1 MPAATTGL
9 GILHSP
15 FTIHMFARTAIYLAC
30 SYYYVFSVLVLVYM
44 CAHTAYGGRRRHPSP
59 ARLEEKRKKALWD
72 ALSSVLGV
80 RRRASSIPLAHRP
93 HSQPLPLSSL
103 FFCFYFLFFIFWF
116 FGAQMHSGML
126 ECVMRAPTRFFDT
139 TPIGRILNRFTSDQY
154 TLDNDLRQNVSM
166 VLMCVM
172 RVLQVITIKQ

>member
-1 MPAATTGL
+1 MCGDVLLPY
-9 GILHSP
+9 HSP
-15 FTIHMFARTAIYLAC
+15 IARILNLFIC
-30 SYYYVFSVLVLVYM
+30 PLLVSVL
-44 CAHTAYGGRRRHPSP
+44 
-59 ARLEEKRKKALWD
+59 
-72 ALSSVLGV
+72 
-80 RRRASSIPLAHRP
+80 I
-93 HSQPLPLSSL
+93 
-103 FFCFYFLFFIFWF
+103 FLFLFLFLF

-172 RVLQVITIKQ
+172 RVLQVLYTHTHTHTRFDGAHVCHARPPGHYDKTVRKGK